1 MPLLYSPAISKLC
14 MYQVSRSNNFRASN
28 LAIKNIKL
36 LTFCKYIS
44 TFVYMG
50 ARSKYVLKFSFL
62 FRKAHIMS
70 EESPK
75 ITFQWV
81 TEGLLLFLISF
92 IGLIGNFWL
101 VVKSSRQRVQRVFHR
116 LLLALATFDT
126 VSFL

>member
-1 MPLLYSPAISKLC
+1 M
-14 MYQVSRSNNFRASN
+14 
-28 LAIKNIKL
+28 
-36 LTFCKYIS
+36 YIS
-44 TFVYMG
+44 
-50 ARSKYVLKFSFL
+50 AYVLKFSFL

-70 EESPK
+70 EESSK

-81 TEGLLLFLISF
+81 TEGLLLFFISF

-126 VSFL
+126 VSLIFSKTLTL